1 MQITEF
7 VEMLCREIKK
17 IGSQKKAAQE
27 WGIST
32 QYLNDVIR
40 YRREPGR
47 KILDEFGMY
56 KSVTYEM
63 KNISGVGFAHETL
76 PEHINQN
83 FEYSPSTDLTPYII
97 REDAL
102 EDEV

>member
-1 MQITEF
+1 MQIAEF
-7 VEMLCREIKK
+7 VEMLCQEIEK

-63 KNISGVGFAHETL
+63 KDTSDVGFSLENI
-76 PEHINQN
+76 PEHIKPA
-83 FEYSPSTDLTPYII
+83 FEYSPRAGAGSYLVH
-97 REDAL
+97 EDAA
-102 EDEV
+102 EAEE